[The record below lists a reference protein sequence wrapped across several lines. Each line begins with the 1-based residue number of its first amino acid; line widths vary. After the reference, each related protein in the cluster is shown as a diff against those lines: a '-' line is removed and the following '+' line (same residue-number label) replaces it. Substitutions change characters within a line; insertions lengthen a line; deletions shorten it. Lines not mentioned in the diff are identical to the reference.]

1 MTDLFEADAAT
12 TTSLDLRRAQRDQRR
27 RERRLRTLM
36 VTAVALVL
44 LSLGSAV
51 AWNFVQAL
59 KPKANDVADYEG
71 QGQGQVEVIIAPGD
85 LGSDIAQ
92 KLYDAG
98 VIASKKA
105 FIQDATANLA

>member
-27 RERRLRTLM
+27 RERRWRTLM

-51 AWNFVQAL
+51 GWSFIQAV
-59 KPKANDVADYEG
+59 KPKANGVADFTGY
-71 QGQGQVEVIIAPGD
+71 GQGQVEVIIAQGD
-85 LGSDIAQ
+85 LGSDIAT
-92 KLYDAG
+92 KLYESG
-98 VIASKKA
+98 VVASKTA
-105 FIQDATANLA
+105 FLQ